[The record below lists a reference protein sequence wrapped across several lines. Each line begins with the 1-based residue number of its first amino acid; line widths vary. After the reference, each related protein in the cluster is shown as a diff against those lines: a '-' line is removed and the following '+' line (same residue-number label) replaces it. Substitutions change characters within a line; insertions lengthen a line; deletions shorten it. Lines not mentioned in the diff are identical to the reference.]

1 MSVPHRPVDECARI
15 DVLDSGRGFVVDTG
29 EGATD
34 EQADPR
40 DEDAPAPAET
50 PTREEGDITGFSAD
64 SRRRLRE
71 RVHNMRRDAEGLFLT
86 LTYHETDPH
95 PRLAKQH
102 LDQFWKRLRRRFS
115 GISAIWKMEPQKR
128 GTVHFH
134 LIVYGVDFIPVQKLS
149 ALWHD
154 VTSETSSQHLMAG
167 LDLERCVN
175 EDGKVQ
181 AYLSKYMQETVTSP
195 WEDPGRWWGCLG
207 RDALP
212 WASWST
218 AKYLD
223 RSEAQAIIESYLRKW
238 GVELP
243 EGVSLPCLRVH
254 TTGDPHDEL
263 EQILR

>member
-1 MSVPHRPVDECARI
+1 MSVPSRPVDQSARV
-15 DVLDSGRGFVVDTG
+15 DVLDDGRGFVIDCG

-34 EQADPR
+34 DQADPR
-40 DEDAPAPAET
+40 DPDALDLDTT
-50 PTREEGDITGFSAD
+50 PTREEGDITGFSEC

-86 LTYHETDPH
+86 LTYHQTDPH
-95 PRLAKQH
+95 PREAKTH
-102 LDQFWKRLRRRFS
+102 LDRFWKRLRRRFS
-115 GISAIWKMEPQKR
+115 GISAIWKMEPQQR

-134 LIVYGVDFIPVQKLS
+134 LIVYGVDFIPVQKLAS
-149 ALWHD
+149 LWHA
-154 VTSETSSQHLMAG
+154 VTNETSEKHKLAG

-181 AYLSKYMQETVTSP
+181 AYLSKYMEESVTSP
-195 WEDPGRWWGCLG
+195 WDNSGRWWGCLS
-207 RDALP
+207 RDHLP

-223 RSEAQAIIESYLRKW
+223 RAEAQEMIQSYLRRW

-254 TTGDPHDEL
+254 TSGNPHDEL
-263 EQILR
+263 ESVLT